1 MDDFSIRIYG
11 DPVLKKVSQPITD
24 INGEVVDFS
33 NFMASA
39 MKNAHG
45 IGLAAPQV
53 GRNIR
58 LVTIDREALEIGKGV
73 QVLINPV
80 VKYIEGESVMEEGC
94 LSIPGLYWDVIRPKK
109 VVIQALELTPKGNV
123 REVEIEAD
131 ELYARVI
138 LHEIDHLDGI
148 LFVDRLP
155 PDERRIAV
163 ARWKRR
169 MKSGRTS

>member
-1 MDDFSIRIYG
+1 MDEYPIRIYG
-11 DPVLKKVSQPITD
+11 DPVLKKVSEPVPD
-24 INGEVVDFS
+24 IDEKVFNFS
-33 NFMASA
+33 RDMAVTMRKA
-39 MKNAHG
+39 RG

-58 LVTIDREALEIGKGV
+58 IVTIDLDALEIGSGV

-80 VKYIEGESVMEEGC
+80 VKYVEGRSVMEEGC
-94 LSIPGLYWDVIRPKK
+94 LSIPGLYWDVTRPSK
-109 VVIQALELTPKGNV
+109 VVVEALELLPDGKV

-138 LHEIDHLDGI
+138 LHEIDHLDGV

-155 PDERRIAV
+155 DSERRIAI
-163 ARWKRR
+163 ARWKRSMR
-169 MKSGRTS
+169 GERP